1 MTVTVDVTDDR
12 LFVHGPFNFANL
24 NTGHTRERLLHL
36 YHASNGIPSW
46 RRKAEEEARKDR
58 WKELEKQ
65 PITDLSNNDMLVLFE
80 QDLYESKKDEDAA
93 SVGYFSWVPEEERNL
108 EVMNNGNN

>member
-1 MTVTVDVTDDR
+1 
-12 LFVHGPFNFANL
+12 
-24 NTGHTRERLLHL
+24 
-36 YHASNGIPSW
+36 
-46 RRKAEEEARKDR
+46 
-58 WKELEKQ
+58 
-65 PITDLSNNDMLVLFE
+65 NDMLVLFE